1 MFALQNIVLH
11 CRYET
16 FQPPNFVHLPSVAT
30 LWPYMEVNYIFSSL
44 MQAYSQCEQLL
55 DAETVGGGVFR
66 PDVTDPEMSQACT
79 TSLWEL
85 VLFRVCII
93 VVWRHNVS
101 ACHGNF
107 GPAKKLVRGTKIPGI
122 MVRPDH
128 FPLKILVRTWTN
140 SPSTCTMFHRNCR
153 L

>member
-1 MFALQNIVLH
+1 M
-11 CRYET
+11 
-16 FQPPNFVHLPSVAT
+16 FQPPPFFVHLPSVAT
-30 LWPYMEVNYIFSSL
+30 LWPYIMEVNYISSL

-93 VVWRHNVS
+93 VMWRHNVS
-101 ACHGNF
+101 VS
-107 GPAKKLVRGTKIPGI
+107 PAGLSSGFWDSAV
-122 MVRPDH
+122 
-128 FPLKILVRTWTN
+128 N
-140 SPSTCTMFHRNCR
+140 HRVGDMT
-153 L
+153 